1 MYQESEILYSSDQD
15 INNGLNSEKLP
26 SPELP
31 VQVQAMANSVYGE
44 FKRMMGTY
52 GEEVI
57 KELMPLIVT
66 ILETLDRS
74 LSECNA
80 NAVEVE
86 MLKDDNEQL
95 ATQYER
101 ERQLRRHAEQQL
113 MESEDVN
120 EAATR
125 EIRAKADALETA
137 TRHLELKC
145 KNYTDQVERLQER
158 EADLKRE
165 YTILHERHTEM
176 IQSYMEHI
184 EKTKV
189 LQQQSSYNE
198 FSQSPNNYLPWYRK
212 EFPRSVTTP
221 SPSGSSEFPPFSA
234 SDNNQNVVLTPITTR
249 PDYASTPN
257 AERSNISIKDEI
269 PKSLSVTPSTPSSS
283 EEKSSQPTSN
293 EEHPPLEVMDVGSP
307 SGESEGAGWVSE
319 EVKVMLQ
326 NGEFDL
332 ENSPLD
338 GSGDYASDKPELEST
353 GIENAAFETTVNESS
368 LYAELSK
375 QDLGDVDE
383 GADILGMSKEVENL
397 LHENTKLLA
406 TKNALNV
413 VKDDLI
419 QQVDQL
425 TTQHTILKEELEA
438 SEKAKED
445 LQKRLAEFEK
455 QLAKLQHELDNVGKD
470 GTRNS
475 TSKQSDEEE
484 ALPLSQRK
492 RFTRVEMARVLMER
506 NQYKERLMELQEAVR
521 WTETLRASRN
531 HPEVAQPKIKS
542 KSNIF
547 NFFSR
552 LFTSNSSE
560 PAPSPPQ
567 SVPSQLEPYPGRHG
581 RRSISSSN
589 DLNITMSYNAPTS
602 KVMPRSKSSS
612 MSLYGRSPTIDTL
625 REDVKFMAKKSL
637 LFNEEIGVDRR
648 LPHLK
653 HEAATKSRFSMWLT
667 RQVNMDVSGT
677 RDTTKYQ
684 PRVNDT
690 ARFQA
695 CGWSLPNSPASPKEG
710 SRTVP
715 VPVYCGPMV
724 DTNTNMKIWCATAV
738 NIADGRTR
746 DGGSIVGTSS
756 IFYDGK
762 ELDTVK
768 EREETDQSEENGDQN
783 DVVDLEEEL
792 ETQTQSFKFDEKRR
806 AALSSLVWI
815 ISGDTRSGNGVFG
828 GSKVSVM
835 DAREPNKYLDQFPI
849 GSNDTHVLCVTSV
862 PGALEEDYSLSD
874 SLEVDSMYSSAGDS
888 SMLGMTQSPTELGSQ
903 FPTSSSSQEVGVE
916 ATEDLVSSDA
926 TNLVRVEGQK
936 KFLNEEKNGSSP
948 VSSSP
953 KIGGIEKIKT
963 PTIENPV
970 NGGDTDESPTK
981 CDNSSPDGTR
991 LASLQPTVW
1000 MGAQNGYVYV
1010 HSAISNWRRC
1020 LHQIRLKDSV
1030 LSIVHLKGRALA
1042 ALADGTVAIFRRDTD
1057 GVWDLSSYYLLDLGR
1072 PHHSIRC
1079 MSVVYDHVWCGY
1091 RNRIHIVEPKT
1102 MKVVKSFDA
1111 HPRRE
1116 SQVRQLAWAGDG
1128 VWVSIRLDSTVRL
1141 YHARTLQ
1148 HLQDVDI
1155 EPYVS
1160 KVLGSGKLGFSFVRI
1175 TALMISQNRLWI
1187 GTGNGVVMSVPL
1199 SEGAKSNQASS
1210 AVLSSSRASDRP
1222 GGVVR
1227 VYKDPLSDKITPGTF
1242 IPYCSMANAQLSFHG
1257 YRDAVKF
1264 FVAVPGCVTQPNTA
1278 NGSVGI
1284 TPPKQQPDTS
1294 DPGTLVLSGGEG
1306 YVDFRKGDLV
1316 AISPEDMKASNSG
1329 IQSTTQM
1336 SHVIVWQLTH
1346 Q

>member
-15 INNGLNSEKLP
+15 INNGLNSEK
-26 SPELP
+26 
-31 VQVQAMANSVYGE
+31 VQAMANSVYGE

-198 FSQSPNNYLPWYRK
+198 FSQSPN
-212 EFPRSVTTP
+212 
-221 SPSGSSEFPPFSA
+221 
-234 SDNNQNVVLTPITTR
+234 
-249 PDYASTPN
+249 
-257 AERSNISIKDEI
+257 
-269 PKSLSVTPSTPSSS
+269 KSLHWLTTLLSICNSLHRITIRTLSSPLS
-283 EEKSSQPTSN
+283 QHGLITHQHPMLSDQTLASSIANQIG
-293 EEHPPLEVMDVGSP
+293 LR
-307 SGESEGAGWVSE
+307 ESEGAGWAHLTFHNMHNKSI
-319 EVKVMLQ
+319 M
-326 NGEFDL
+326 FC
-332 ENSPLD
+332 
-338 GSGDYASDKPELEST
+338 ST

-383 GADILGMSKEVENL
+383 GADILDTSDTTTGMSKEVENL

-425 TTQHTILKEELEA
+425 TTQHTILKEELVA

-455 QLAKLQHELDNVGKD
+455 QLAKLQHELDNVG
-470 GTRNS
+470 
-475 TSKQSDEEE
+475 QSDEEE

-567 SVPSQLEPYPGRHG
+567 PVPSQLEPYLGRHG

-589 DLNITMSYNAPTS
+589 DLNIQMSYNAPTS
-602 KVMPRSKSSS
+602 KHN
-612 MSLYGRSPTIDTL
+612 SLY
-625 REDVKFMAKKSL
+625 
-637 LFNEEIGVDRR
+637 
-648 LPHLK
+648 
-653 HEAATKSRFSMWLT
+653 
-667 RQVNMDVSGT
+667 SGT

-724 DTNTNMKIWCATAV
+724 DTNSNMKIWCATAV

-768 EREETDQSEENGDQN
+768 EREETEQSEENGDQN
-783 DVVDLEEEL
+783 DVEL

-806 AALSSLVWI
+806 GALSSLVWI
-815 ISGDTRSGNGVFG
+815 ISGDTRSSNGVFG

-835 DAREPNKYLDQFPI
+835 DAREPNKYLDQFSI

-862 PGALEEDYSLSD
+862 PEGVQKSN
-874 SLEVDSMYSSAGDS
+874 
-888 SMLGMTQSPTELGSQ
+888 GMNYENHYKLFELGSQ

-926 TNLVRVEGQK
+926 TNLVRVEEKNDTSPVSSSPKIKKALRESRGFVVKKNGFLQVKSGQK
-936 KFLNEEKNGSSP
+936 KFLNEEKNDTSP

-953 KIGGIEKIKT
+953 KSIFQIGGIEKIKT

-970 NGGDTDESPTK
+970 NDGDTDESPTK

-1199 SEGAKSNQASS
+1199 SEGKINLMKAERKYQQKHAS
-1210 AVLSSSRASDRP
+1210 LENRP

-1264 FVAVPGCVTQPNTA
+1264 FVAVR
-1278 NGSVGI
+1278 VGLS
-1284 TPPKQQPDTS
+1284 PPKQPDNS

-1346 Q
+1346 HSLSKL

>member
-15 INNGLNSEKLP
+15 INNGLNSEK
-26 SPELP
+26 
-31 VQVQAMANSVYGE
+31 VQAMANSVYGE

-198 FSQSPNNYLPWYRK
+198 FSQSPNKK

-625 REDVKFMAKKSL
+625 RED
-637 LFNEEIGVDRR
+637 
-648 LPHLK
+648 
-653 HEAATKSRFSMWLT
+653 
-667 RQVNMDVSGT
+667 GT

>member
-15 INNGLNSEKLP
+15 LNNGLSSEK
-26 SPELP
+26 
-31 VQVQAMANSVYGE
+31 VQAMANSVYGE
-44 FKRMMGTY
+44 FKRMMAMY
-52 GEEVI
+52 GEDVI

-80 NAVEVE
+80 NSVEVE
-86 MLKDDNEQL
+86 LLKDDNEQL

-101 ERQLRRHAEQQL
+101 ERQLRRQAEQQL
-113 MESEDVN
+113 MESEDIN

-125 EIRAKADALETA
+125 EVRAKADTLETA
-137 TRHLELKC
+137 TRLLELKC

-158 EADLKRE
+158 EAELKRE
-165 YTILHERHTEM
+165 YTVLHERHTEM

-189 LQQQSSYNE
+189 LQQQSSFSE
-198 FSQSPNNYLPWYRK
+198 LSQSPNKYNCSPKKPPIQDELPK
-212 EFPRSVTTP
+212 S
-221 SPSGSSEFPPFSA
+221 
-234 SDNNQNVVLTPITTR
+234 
-249 PDYASTPN
+249 
-257 AERSNISIKDEI
+257 ISI
-269 PKSLSVTPSTPSSS
+269 TPSSPSSPDDKSQLTSS
-283 EEKSSQPTSN
+283 EEHHPAEVMVKSKEEIKTETKPNNSQMDIGKSSLEHVKSQSSTPEVYSSQIKPSETDSSRENTKSHSVAKLAEAHLLSASN
-293 EEHPPLEVMDVGSP
+293 INTN
-307 SGESEGAGWVSE
+307 VSVDRSQAT
-319 EVKVMLQ
+319 VKVK
-326 NGEFDL
+326 DL
-332 ENSPLD
+332 PP
-338 GSGDYASDKPELEST
+338 K
-353 GIENAAFETTVNESS
+353 
-368 LYAELSK
+368 
-375 QDLGDVDE
+375 
-383 GADILGMSKEVENL
+383 GMSKEVENL

-425 TTQHTILKEELEA
+425 TTQHTILKEELET
-438 SEKAKED
+438 SEKAKQK
-445 LQKRLAEFEK
+445 LQVRMGEFEQ
-455 QLAKLQHELDNVGKD
+455 QLAQLQHELENVGKD
-470 GTRNS
+470 GMRNS
-475 TSKQSDEEE
+475 VSKQSDEDD
-484 ALPLSQRK
+484 AVPLSQRK

-531 HPEVAQPKIKS
+531 HPEVPQPKIKS

-560 PAPSPPQ
+560 NAAPSPQPPQ
-567 SVPSQLEPYPGRHG
+567 VDPYTIRHG
-581 RRSISSSN
+581 RRLPNSSN
-589 DLNITMSYNAPTS
+589 ELNVSMAYNAPSS
-602 KVMPRSKSSS
+602 KVMPRSKSTS

-625 REDVKFMAKKSL
+625 REDSKDTVRYQTRM
-637 LFNEEIGVDRR
+637 NDN
-648 LPHLK
+648 
-653 HEAATKSRFSMWLT
+653 SRI
-667 RQVNMDVSGT
+667 
-677 RDTTKYQ
+677 
-684 PRVNDT
+684 
-690 ARFQA
+690 QA

-724 DTNTNMKIWCATAV
+724 DSNANMKVWCATAV
-738 NIADGRTR
+738 NMAVGRTR
-746 DGGSIVGTSS
+746 DGGSIIATSS
-756 IFYDGK
+756 IFYEGK
-762 ELDTVK
+762 ELGTVVENEVMGDGNEK
-768 EREETDQSEENGDQN
+768 E
-783 DVVDLEEEL
+783 VVKLEEVGIGVGGGAY
-792 ETQTQSFKFDEKRR
+792 EKRR
-806 AALSSLVWI
+806 EALSSLVWI
-815 ISGDTRSGNGVFG
+815 VSGDTRSGNGAHG
-828 GSKVSVM
+828 GSKVRVM
-835 DAREPNKYLDQFPI
+835 DAQEPNKCIEEFII
-849 GSNDTHVLCVTSV
+849 GNNDTHVLCMASV
-862 PGALEEDYSLSD
+862 PGALEEDYSMSD
-874 SLEVDSMYSSAGDS
+874 SLEADSIS
-888 SMLGMTQSPTELGSQ
+888 SMLGMTQSPTDVDPPS
-903 FPTSSSSQEVGVE
+903 TRTQEDGVE
-916 ATEDLVSSDA
+916 ATEDLVSSDP
-926 TNLVRVEGQK
+926 TNLPKSPTQGTTSRPRNANTLSVYRLRAIMATE
-936 KFLNEEKNGSSP
+936 FL
-948 VSSSP
+948 
-953 KIGGIEKIKT
+953 T
-963 PTIENPV
+963 PTGEKGEFPPSDQ
-970 NGGDTDESPTK
+970 NGGGDMAPSKDDNPPSSTDDMK
-981 CDNSSPDGTR
+981 
-991 LASLQPTVW
+991 LASVQPTVW
-1000 MGAQNGYVYV
+1000 MGAQNGCVYV
-1010 HSAISNWRRC
+1010 HSAISHWGRC

-1030 LSIVHLKGRALA
+1030 LSIVHLKGRVLA

-1091 RNRIHIVEPKT
+1091 RNRIHIVEPKS

-1116 SQVRQLAWAGDG
+1116 SQVRQLAWGGDG

-1199 SEGAKSNQASS
+1199 SE
-1210 AVLSSSRASDRP
+1210 
-1222 GGVVR
+1222 
-1227 VYKDPLSDKITPGTF
+1227 DPLSDKITPGTF

-1264 FVAVPGCVTQPNTA
+1264 FVAVPGGV
-1278 NGSVGI
+1278 S
-1284 TPPKQQPDTS
+1284 PPKSHPNN
-1294 DPGTLVLSGGEG
+1294 GTLVLSGGDG

-1316 AISPEDMKASNSG
+1316 AFSPEETRSSNAG
-1329 IQSTTQM
+1329 MQSTTQM

>member
-15 INNGLNSEKLP
+15 LNNGLSSEK
-26 SPELP
+26 
-31 VQVQAMANSVYGE
+31 VQAMANSVYGE
-44 FKRMMGTY
+44 FKRMMAMY
-52 GEEVI
+52 GEDVI

-80 NAVEVE
+80 NSVEVE
-86 MLKDDNEQL
+86 LLKDDNEQL

-101 ERQLRRHAEQQL
+101 ERQLRRQAEQQL
-113 MESEDVN
+113 MESEDIN

-125 EIRAKADALETA
+125 EVRAKADTLETA
-137 TRHLELKC
+137 TRLLELKC

-158 EADLKRE
+158 EAELKRE
-165 YTILHERHTEM
+165 YTVLHERHTEM

-189 LQQQSSYNE
+189 LQQQSSFSE
-198 FSQSPNNYLPWYRK
+198 LSQSPNNRIQK
-212 EFPRSVTTP
+212 HH
-221 SPSGSSEFPPFSA
+221 
-234 SDNNQNVVLTPITTR
+234 
-249 PDYASTPN
+249 
-257 AERSNISIKDEI
+257 NISISI
-269 PKSLSVTPSTPSSS
+269 TPSSPSSPDDKSQLTSS
-283 EEKSSQPTSN
+283 EEHHPAEVMEEIKTETKPNNSQMDIGKSSLEHVKSQSSTPEVYSSQIKPSETDSSRENTKSHSVAKLAEAHLLSASN
-293 EEHPPLEVMDVGSP
+293 INTNVSVDRSQATVKGLLFKVCFTRIWSDQI
-307 SGESEGAGWVSE
+307 ESLICRSNSSE
-319 EVKVMLQ
+319 
-326 NGEFDL
+326 
-332 ENSPLD
+332 P
-338 GSGDYASDKPELEST
+338 ST
-353 GIENAAFETTVNESS
+353 GIENVAFETNESS

-375 QDLGDVDE
+375 HDLGDVDE

-425 TTQHTILKEELEA
+425 TTQHTILKEELET
-438 SEKAKED
+438 SEKAKQK
-445 LQKRLAEFEK
+445 LQVRMGEFEQ
-455 QLAKLQHELDNVGKD
+455 QLAQLQHELENVGKD
-470 GTRNS
+470 GMRNS
-475 TSKQSDEEE
+475 VSKQSDEDD
-484 ALPLSQRK
+484 AVPLSQRK

-531 HPEVAQPKIKS
+531 HPEVPQPKIKS

-560 PAPSPPQ
+560 NAAPSPQPPQ
-567 SVPSQLEPYPGRHG
+567 
-581 RRSISSSN
+581 
-589 DLNITMSYNAPTS
+589 LNVSMAYNAPSS
-602 KVMPRSKSSS
+602 KVMPRSKSTS

-625 REDVKFMAKKSL
+625 REEYQTRMNDNSRIQVTYEQIAYVKS
-637 LFNEEIGVDRR
+637 
-648 LPHLK
+648 HLI
-653 HEAATKSRFSMWLT
+653 
-667 RQVNMDVSGT
+667 
-677 RDTTKYQ
+677 
-684 PRVNDT
+684 
-690 ARFQA
+690 A

-724 DTNTNMKIWCATAV
+724 DSNANMKVWCATAV
-738 NIADGRTR
+738 NMAVGRTR
-746 DGGSIVGTSS
+746 DGGSIIATSS
-756 IFYDGK
+756 IFYEGK
-762 ELDTVK
+762 ELGTL
-768 EREETDQSEENGDQN
+768 
-783 DVVDLEEEL
+783 DVCGTSLLCSLQEL
-792 ETQTQSFKFDEKRR
+792 ENQTQTIKQDEKRR
-806 AALSSLVWI
+806 EALSSLVWI
-815 ISGDTRSGNGVFG
+815 VSGDTRSGNGAHG
-828 GSKVSVM
+828 GSKVRVM
-835 DAREPNKYLDQFPI
+835 DAQEPNKCIEEFII
-849 GSNDTHVLCVTSV
+849 GNNDTHVLCMASV
-862 PGALEEDYSLSD
+862 PGALEEDYSMSD
-874 SLEVDSMYSSAGDS
+874 SLEADSMYSSAGIPTSDRKYNINTNQFILIENLLAGRVITGVL
-888 SMLGMTQSPTELGSQ
+888 MLGMTQSPTDVDPPS
-903 FPTSSSSQEVGVE
+903 TRTQEDGVE
-916 ATEDLVSSDA
+916 ATEDLVSSDP
-926 TNLVRVEGQK
+926 TNLPK
-936 KFLNEEKNGSSP
+936 SP
-948 VSSSP
+948 TQGTTSNLSESP
-953 KIGGIEKIKT
+953 KMVKT
-963 PTIENPV
+963 PTGEKGEFPPSDQ
-970 NGGDTDESPTK
+970 NGGGDMAPSKDDNPPSSTDDMK
-981 CDNSSPDGTR
+981 
-991 LASLQPTVW
+991 LASVQPTVW
-1000 MGAQNGYVYV
+1000 MGAQNGCVYV
-1010 HSAISNWRRC
+1010 HSAISHWGRC

-1030 LSIVHLKGRALA
+1030 LSIVHLKGRVLA

-1091 RNRIHIVEPKT
+1091 RNRIHIVEPKS

-1116 SQVRQLAWAGDG
+1116 SQVRQLAWGGDG

-1199 SEGAKSNQASS
+1199 SE
-1210 AVLSSSRASDRP
+1210 VLSSSARGAERP

-1264 FVAVPGCVTQPNTA
+1264 FVAVPGSVLLKELGLIATINTHNA
-1278 NGSVGI
+1278 NDPGGVS
-1284 TPPKQQPDTS
+1284 PPKSHPNN
-1294 DPGTLVLSGGEG
+1294 GTLVLSGGDG

-1316 AISPEDMKASNSG
+1316 AFSPEETRSSNAG
-1329 IQSTTQM
+1329 MQSTTQM

>member
-1 MYQESEILYSSDQD
+1 
-15 INNGLNSEKLP
+15 
-26 SPELP
+26 
-31 VQVQAMANSVYGE
+31 QVQAMANSVYGE
-44 FKRMMGTY
+44 FKRMMAMY
-52 GEEVI
+52 GEDVI

-80 NAVEVE
+80 NSVEVE
-86 MLKDDNEQL
+86 LLKDDNEQL

-101 ERQLRRHAEQQL
+101 ERQLRRQAEQQL
-113 MESEDVN
+113 MESEDIN

-125 EIRAKADALETA
+125 EVRAKADTLETA
-137 TRHLELKC
+137 TRLLELKC

-158 EADLKRE
+158 EAELKRE
-165 YTILHERHTEM
+165 YTVLHERHTEM

-189 LQQQSSYNE
+189 LQQQSSFSE
-198 FSQSPNNYLPWYRK
+198 LSQSPNKYDELPK
-212 EFPRSVTTP
+212 S
-221 SPSGSSEFPPFSA
+221 
-234 SDNNQNVVLTPITTR
+234 
-249 PDYASTPN
+249 
-257 AERSNISIKDEI
+257 ISI
-269 PKSLSVTPSTPSSS
+269 TPSSPS
-283 EEKSSQPTSN
+283 SPDDKSQLTSIYSSQIKPSETDSSRENTKSHSVAKLAEAHLLSASN
-293 EEHPPLEVMDVGSP
+293 INTN
-307 SGESEGAGWVSE
+307 VSVDRSQAT
-319 EVKVMLQ
+319 VKGLLFKVC
-326 NGEFDL
+326 FTRIC
-332 ENSPLD
+332 
-338 GSGDYASDKPELEST
+338 T
-353 GIENAAFETTVNESS
+353 GIENVAFETNESS

-375 QDLGDVDE
+375 HDLGDVDE

-425 TTQHTILKEELEA
+425 TTQHTILKEELET
-438 SEKAKED
+438 SEKAKQK
-445 LQKRLAEFEK
+445 LQVRMGEFEQ
-455 QLAKLQHELDNVGKD
+455 QLAQLQHELENVGKD
-470 GTRNS
+470 GMRNS
-475 TSKQSDEEE
+475 VSKQSDEDD
-484 ALPLSQRK
+484 AVPLSQRK

-531 HPEVAQPKIKS
+531 HPEVPQPKIKS

-560 PAPSPPQ
+560 NAAPSPQPPQ
-567 SVPSQLEPYPGRHG
+567 
-581 RRSISSSN
+581 
-589 DLNITMSYNAPTS
+589 LNVSMAYNAPSS
-602 KVMPRSKSSS
+602 KVMPRSKSTS

-625 REDVKFMAKKSL
+625 RE
-637 LFNEEIGVDRR
+637 EIDRR

-653 HEAATKSRFSMWLT
+653 PEVSARNRLSMWRHDGPHFL
-667 RQVNMDVSGT
+667 
-677 RDTTKYQ
+677 
-684 PRVNDT
+684 
-690 ARFQA
+690 A

-724 DTNTNMKIWCATAV
+724 DSNANMKVWCATAV
-738 NIADGRTR
+738 NMAVGRTR
-746 DGGSIVGTSS
+746 DGGSIIATSS
-756 IFYDGK
+756 IFYEGK
-762 ELDTVK
+762 ELGTVVENEVMGDGNEK
-768 EREETDQSEENGDQN
+768 E
-783 DVVDLEEEL
+783 VVKLEEV
-792 ETQTQSFKFDEKRR
+792 
-806 AALSSLVWI
+806 ALSSLVWI
-815 ISGDTRSGNGVFG
+815 VSGDTRSGNGAHG
-828 GSKVSVM
+828 GSKVRVM
-835 DAREPNKYLDQFPI
+835 DAQEPNKCIEEFII
-849 GSNDTHVLCVTSV
+849 GNNDTHVLCMASV
-862 PGALEEDYSLSD
+862 PVYLEISSKLNYPGALEEDYSMSD
-874 SLEVDSMYSSAGDS
+874 SLEADSMYSSAGIPTSCGLILRQIVMAIFFTCILLLFERS
-888 SMLGMTQSPTELGSQ
+888 SMLGMTQSPTDVDPPS
-903 FPTSSSSQEVGVE
+903 TRTQEDGVE
-916 ATEDLVSSDA
+916 ATEDLVSSDP
-926 TNLVRVEGQK
+926 TNLPK
-936 KFLNEEKNGSSP
+936 SP
-948 VSSSP
+948 TQGTTSN
-953 KIGGIEKIKT
+953 IGGIEMVKT
-963 PTIENPV
+963 PTGEKGEFPPSDQ
-970 NGGDTDESPTK
+970 NGGGDMAPSKDDNPPSSTDDMK
-981 CDNSSPDGTR
+981 
-991 LASLQPTVW
+991 LASVQPTVW
-1000 MGAQNGYVYV
+1000 MGAQNGCVYV
-1010 HSAISNWRRC
+1010 HSAISHWGRC

-1030 LSIVHLKGRALA
+1030 LSIVHLKGRVLA

-1091 RNRIHIVEPKT
+1091 RNRIHIVEPKS

-1116 SQVRQLAWAGDG
+1116 SQVRQLAWGGDG

-1199 SEGAKSNQASS
+1199 SE
-1210 AVLSSSRASDRP
+1210 VLSSSARGAERP

-1264 FVAVPGCVTQPNTA
+1264 FVAVPGCVTQPSNA
-1278 NGSVGI
+1278 NDPGGVS
-1284 TPPKQQPDTS
+1284 PPKSHPNN
-1294 DPGTLVLSGGEG
+1294 GTLVLSGGDG

-1316 AISPEDMKASNSG
+1316 A
-1329 IQSTTQM
+1329 
-1336 SHVIVWQLTH
+1336 
-1346 Q
+1346 

>member
-1 MYQESEILYSSDQD
+1 
-15 INNGLNSEKLP
+15 
-26 SPELP
+26 
-31 VQVQAMANSVYGE
+31 QVQAMANSVYGE
-44 FKRMMGTY
+44 FKRMMAMY
-52 GEEVI
+52 GEDVI

-80 NAVEVE
+80 NSVEVE
-86 MLKDDNEQL
+86 LLKDDNEQL

-101 ERQLRRHAEQQL
+101 ERQLRRQAEQQL
-113 MESEDVN
+113 MESEDIN

-125 EIRAKADALETA
+125 EVRAKADTLETA
-137 TRHLELKC
+137 TRLLELKC

-158 EADLKRE
+158 EAELKRE
-165 YTILHERHTEM
+165 YTVLHERHTEM

-189 LQQQSSYNE
+189 LQQQSSFSE
-198 FSQSPNNYLPWYRK
+198 LSQSPNKYDELPK
-212 EFPRSVTTP
+212 S
-221 SPSGSSEFPPFSA
+221 
-234 SDNNQNVVLTPITTR
+234 
-249 PDYASTPN
+249 
-257 AERSNISIKDEI
+257 ISI
-269 PKSLSVTPSTPSSS
+269 TPSSPSSPDDKSQLTSS
-283 EEKSSQPTSN
+283 EEHHPAEVMGHKEEIKTETKPNNSQMDIGKSSLEHVKSQSSTPEVYSSQIKPSETDSSRENTKSHSVAKLAEAHLLSASN
-293 EEHPPLEVMDVGSP
+293 INTN
-307 SGESEGAGWVSE
+307 VSVDRSQAT
-319 EVKVMLQ
+319 VKGLLFKVC
-326 NGEFDL
+326 FTRIW
-332 ENSPLD
+332 
-338 GSGDYASDKPELEST
+338 SDQIERFFCSHNFNYTLNAMFNLIYST
-353 GIENAAFETTVNESS
+353 GIENVAFETNESS

-375 QDLGDVDE
+375 HDLGDVDE
-383 GADILGMSKEVENL
+383 GADILVKDLPPKGMSKEVENL

-425 TTQHTILKEELEA
+425 TTQHTILKEELET
-438 SEKAKED
+438 SEKAKQK
-445 LQKRLAEFEK
+445 LQVRMGEFEQ
-455 QLAKLQHELDNVGKD
+455 QLAQLQHELENVGKD
-470 GTRNS
+470 GMRNS
-475 TSKQSDEEE
+475 VSKQSDEDD
-484 ALPLSQRK
+484 AVPLSQRK

-531 HPEVAQPKIKS
+531 HPEVPQPKIKS

-560 PAPSPPQ
+560 NAAPSPQPPQ
-567 SVPSQLEPYPGRHG
+567 VDPYTIRHG
-581 RRSISSSN
+581 RRLPNSSN
-589 DLNITMSYNAPTS
+589 ELNVSMAYNAPSS
-602 KVMPRSKSSS
+602 KVMPRSKSTS
-612 MSLYGRSPTIDTL
+612 MSFSKDTV
-625 REDVKFMAKKSL
+625 RYQTRMND
-637 LFNEEIGVDRR
+637 N
-648 LPHLK
+648 
-653 HEAATKSRFSMWLT
+653 SRI
-667 RQVNMDVSGT
+667 
-677 RDTTKYQ
+677 
-684 PRVNDT
+684 
-690 ARFQA
+690 QA

-724 DTNTNMKIWCATAV
+724 DSNANMKVWCATAV
-738 NIADGRTR
+738 NMAVGRTR
-746 DGGSIVGTSS
+746 DGGSIIATSS
-756 IFYDGK
+756 IFYEGK
-762 ELDTVK
+762 ELGTVV
-768 EREETDQSEENGDQN
+768 ENEVMGDGN
-783 DVVDLEEEL
+783 EK
-792 ETQTQSFKFDEKRR
+792 ETQTIKQDEKRR
-806 AALSSLVWI
+806 EALSSLVWI
-815 ISGDTRSGNGVFG
+815 VSGDTRSGNGAHG
-828 GSKVSVM
+828 GSKVRVM
-835 DAREPNKYLDQFPI
+835 DAQEPNKCIEEFII
-849 GSNDTHVLCVTSV
+849 GNNDTHVLCMASV
-862 PGALEEDYSLSD
+862 PVAFAT
-874 SLEVDSMYSSAGDS
+874 SANLPHLKLVFITSKYKFTSKFRQNSTTQVHWRKIIRCPTHLKRTPCTARS
-888 SMLGMTQSPTELGSQ
+888 SMLGMTQSPTDVDPPS
-903 FPTSSSSQEVGVE
+903 TRTQEDGVE
-916 ATEDLVSSDA
+916 ATEDLVSSDP
-926 TNLVRVEGQK
+926 TNL
-936 KFLNEEKNGSSP
+936 
-948 VSSSP
+948 P
-953 KIGGIEKIKT
+953 KSIEMVKT
-963 PTIENPV
+963 PTGEKGEFPPSDQ
-970 NGGDTDESPTK
+970 NGGGDMAPSKDDNPPSSTDDMK
-981 CDNSSPDGTR
+981 
-991 LASLQPTVW
+991 LASVQPTVW
-1000 MGAQNGYVYV
+1000 MGAQNGCVYV
-1010 HSAISNWRRC
+1010 HSAISHWGRC

-1030 LSIVHLKGRALA
+1030 LSIVHLKGRVLA

-1091 RNRIHIVEPKT
+1091 RNRIHIVEPKS

-1116 SQVRQLAWAGDG
+1116 SQVRQLAWGGDG

-1199 SEGAKSNQASS
+1199 SEVPIIISAQGARSSQSSN
-1210 AVLSSSRASDRP
+1210 AVLSSSARGAERP

-1264 FVAVPGCVTQPNTA
+1264 FVAVPGSVLLKELGLIATINTQCCVTQPSNA
-1278 NGSVGI
+1278 NDPGGVS
-1284 TPPKQQPDTS
+1284 PPKSHPNN
-1294 DPGTLVLSGGEG
+1294 GTLVLSGGDG

-1316 AISPEDMKASNSG
+1316 AFSPEETRSSNAG
-1329 IQSTTQM
+1329 MQSTTQM